1 MPRYRCYFLAGD
13 SIKAAENIEA
23 SDDAGALLEAERL
36 LLKSDL
42 LAIEVWQERSF
53 IGGLSIAPDL
63 KVIFGGKS
71 H

>member
-23 SDDAGALLEAERL
+23 SDDAGALVEAEKF

-42 LAIEVWQERSF
+42 LAIEVWQEKSF
-53 IGGLSIAPDL
+53 VGRLSIAPDL
-63 KVIFGGKS
+63 KIIFGGKRE
-71 H
+71 